1 MHELDECRYVLGC
14 RLMLL
19 LRSAFTPLVVL
30 LIAIPSHAF
39 AQDRHVIS
47 PSALAAA
54 VAERVADE
62 QADHAAIRQALEQPE
77 VRAVAARTG
86 MDAERLESLA
96 ETLSGSDLKAV
107 ASKARA
113 VNESL
118 AGGASTITLS
128 TTAIIIA
135 LLIIILLIVALK

>member
-1 MHELDECRYVLGC
+1 MQLPRPV
-14 RLMLL
+14 
-19 LRSAFTPLVVL
+19 FTPLVIL
-30 LIAIPSHAF
+30 LIAIPSHVF

-62 QADHAAIRQALEQPE
+62 QADHAAIRQALGQPE
-77 VRAVAARTG
+77 VRGLAARTG
-86 MDAERLESLA
+86 VDAVRLEALT

-107 ASKARA
+107 ASRARD

-118 AGGASTITLS
+118 AGGASTITIS
-128 TTAIIIA
+128 TTALIIG
-135 LLIIILLIVALK
+135 LLVIILLIVLLK